1 MMDRRCHS
9 KIWTMLLPK
18 RPRVVRAVDT
28 NVLVRFLTVDDPKQA
43 KTARRVMEAG
53 DIFIGVTVIL
63 ETEWVLRA
71 GYGFNPNVIAAG
83 LRGIGGL
90 PGVTIEEPAEV
101 AQSLDWMVE
110 GKDFADALHL
120 TRSNHCNA
128 FVTFDKKLA
137 ARAKGKAGFIVETI

>member
-1 MMDRRCHS
+1 
-9 KIWTMLLPK
+9 
-18 RPRVVRAVDT
+18 
-28 NVLVRFLTVDDPKQA
+28 
-43 KTARRVMEAG
+43 METG

-71 GYGFNPNVIAAG
+71 GYGFTPNVIATG

-90 PGVTIEEPAEV
+90 PGITIEEPAVV
-101 AQSLDWMVE
+101 AQALDWMIE
-110 GKDFADALHL
+110 GMDFADALHL

-137 ARAKGKAGFIVETI
+137 ARVKGKAGVVVETI

>member
-1 MMDRRCHS
+1 M
-9 KIWTMLLPK
+9 
-18 RPRVVRAVDT
+18 RAVDT
-28 NVLVRFLTVDDPKQA
+28 NILVRFLTADDPKQA

-83 LRGIGGL
+83 LCGIGGL
-90 PGVTIEEPAEV
+90 PRVTIEEPAEV
-101 AQSLDWMVE
+101 AQALDWMVE
-110 GKDFADALHL
+110 GMDFADALHL

-137 ARAKGKAGFIVETI
+137 ARAKGKAGVIVEII

>member
-1 MMDRRCHS
+1 
-9 KIWTMLLPK
+9 
-18 RPRVVRAVDT
+18 VRAADT
-28 NVLVRFLTVDDPKQA
+28 NILVRFLTADDPKQA
-43 KTARRVMEAG
+43 RTARRVIEAG

-71 GYGFNPNVIAAG
+71 GYGFTPTVISAG

-90 PGVTIEEPAEV
+90 PGITIEEPADV
-101 AQSLDWMVE
+101 AQALDWMVE
-110 GKDFADALHL
+110 GMDFADALHL

-137 ARAKGKAGFIVETI
+137 ARAKGKVGIIVETM

>member
-1 MMDRRCHS
+1 M
-9 KIWTMLLPK
+9 
-18 RPRVVRAVDT
+18 RAVDT
-28 NVLVRFLTVDDPKQA
+28 NILVRFLTADDPKQA
-43 KTARRVMEAG
+43 RTAKRVMEAG

-71 GYGFNPNVIAAG
+71 GYGFTPNVIATG

-90 PGVTIEEPAEV
+90 PGITIEEPAEV
-101 AQSLDWMVE
+101 AQALDWMVE
-110 GKDFADALHL
+110 GMDFADALHL

-137 ARAKGKAGFIVETI
+137 TRAKGKAAIIVETV

>member
-1 MMDRRCHS
+1 M
-9 KIWTMLLPK
+9 
-18 RPRVVRAVDT
+18 RAVDT

>member
-1 MMDRRCHS
+1 M
-9 KIWTMLLPK
+9 
-18 RPRVVRAVDT
+18 RAVDT
-28 NVLVRFLTVDDPKQA
+28 NILVRFLTADDPKQA
-43 KTARRVMEAG
+43 KMARQVMETG

-71 GYGFNPNVIAAG
+71 GYGFTPNVIATG

-90 PGVTIEEPAEV
+90 PGITIEEPAEV
-101 AQSLDWMVE
+101 AQALDWMIE
-110 GKDFADALHL
+110 GMDFADALHL

-137 ARAKGKAGFIVETI
+137 ARVKGKAGIIVETL